1 MDKHIPGLQGRPFNG
16 KLHLKLKRV
25 KQQPRQ
31 KIRQLLRS
39 FEPLRLPTSPPEN
52 AQRSG
57 PN

>member
-16 KLHLKLKRV
+16 KLYLKLKRA

-39 FEPLRLPTSPPEN
+39 IRAT
-52 AQRSG
+52 
-57 PN
+57 

>member
-1 MDKHIPGLQGRPFNG
+1 MKTQSHISNLQDRPFNG
-16 KLHLKLKRV
+16 KLHLKLKRS

-39 FEPLRLPTSPPEN
+39 FEPLNKPPEN

-57 PN
+57 PY

>member
-16 KLHLKLKRV
+16 ELHLKLKRA

-39 FEPLRLPTSPPEN
+39 FEPLNQPPEK
-52 AQRSG
+52 AQCSG
-57 PN
+57 RN